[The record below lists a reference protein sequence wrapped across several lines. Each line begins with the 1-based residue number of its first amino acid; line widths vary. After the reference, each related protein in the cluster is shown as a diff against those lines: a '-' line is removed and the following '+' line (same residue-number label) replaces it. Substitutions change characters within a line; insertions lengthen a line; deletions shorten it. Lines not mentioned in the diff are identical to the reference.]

1 MQSYDKLRC
10 IYGDSVSEST
20 EQKLVIEWFR
30 RQYPKYRLI
39 SIPNGQMIGGR
50 NKFALLAK
58 YKAEGMTN
66 GVSDLFLC
74 VSRRG
79 YYGLWV
85 EMKDRGKGEKSLS
98 EDQASWLSD
107 MHEQGYR
114 AEWAAGFEQ
123 AKEIITN
130 YLE

>member
-1 MQSYDKLRC
+1 MD
-10 IYGDSVSEST
+10 GEVVMSEST
-20 EQKLVIEWFR
+20 EQQAVIQWFR
-30 RQYPKYRLI
+30 YQHPNYRLI
-39 SIPNGQMIGGR
+39 SIPNGQMVGGR

-79 YYGLWV
+79 YHGLWL
-85 EMKDRGKGEKSLS
+85 EMKDMGKGEKSLS
-98 EDQASWLSD
+98 KDQQLWLAD

-130 YLE
+130 YLN